1 MIELGGLS
9 PSPGPF
15 TQREVN
21 TVSEVREREQ
31 ERERERERDLK
42 EEDHRK
48 WVEEWKQRRT
58 NTLKIGELLERIL
71 NTISVGLV
79 AIFFLLVSSVSLFLF
94 SSTKASSKNL

>member
-31 ERERERERDLK
+31 ERERE
-42 EEDHRK
+42 
-48 WVEEWKQRRT
+48 
-58 NTLKIGELLERIL
+58 I
-71 NTISVGLV
+71 
-79 AIFFLLVSSVSLFLF
+79 
-94 SSTKASSKNL
+94 